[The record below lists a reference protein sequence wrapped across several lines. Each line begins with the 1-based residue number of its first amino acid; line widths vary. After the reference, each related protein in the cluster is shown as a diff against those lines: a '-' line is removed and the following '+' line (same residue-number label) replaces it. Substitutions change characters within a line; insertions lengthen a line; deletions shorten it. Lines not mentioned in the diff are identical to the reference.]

1 MDTGRLQSRYQ
12 FSPSPPFKAKW
23 EIENHIER
31 RDSLHASLPDNM
43 LVMKSTF
50 RDRLDRVL
58 GAKDLVSDFRL
69 KEAPPSE
76 PSDLAI
82 KLLIDSLLESGAAE
96 NVLVI
101 DESESL
107 RVVASNPSLPSIK
120 RRVASLIAD
129 MATYL
134 TTKNY
139 NKFRVIRIGASGQ
152 SRNPW
157 LTHRGT
163 NSGNKI
169 RHGNTPK
176 SEKTAYLL
184 RSMLNRLSSSGH
196 LIVISDFRSHMWRRT
211 LNALITAGPQLTLVH
226 LVDVIDCD
234 FVLSSD
240 DQLELATQH
249 DPSPWST
256 PTIDSTIP
264 PSDVHA
270 YLTAFS
276 DLNAI
281 NLLGIVVQESTLEEI
296 MSAFERAII
305 HV

>member
-1 MDTGRLQSRYQ
+1 MRENQ
-12 FSPSPPFKAKW
+12 
-23 EIENHIER
+23 NHIEQR
-31 RDSLHASLPDNM
+31 VSLQAALPDNM
-43 LVMKSTF
+43 VMMKSTF

-58 GAKDLVSDFRL
+58 GDKESVTDFRL
-69 KEAPPSE
+69 KDAPQPE

-82 KLLIDSLLESGAAE
+82 KLLIDSLLESSSTE

-107 RVVASNPSLPSIK
+107 RVVASNPNLPSIK

-129 MATYL
+129 IATYL
-134 TTKNY
+134 TTKKY
-139 NKFRVIRIGASGQ
+139 NRYRVIRIGASGQ

-157 LTHRGT
+157 LIHRGSYHVS
-163 NSGNKI
+163 NG

-176 SEKTAYLL
+176 SERTAYLL
-184 RSMLNRLSSSGH
+184 RSMLNRLSSNGH

-211 LNALITAGPQLTLVH
+211 LNALISAGPQLTLVH

-256 PTIDSTIP
+256 PTVDSTIP

-281 NLLGIVVQESTLEEI
+281 NLLGIVVQETSMEEI

>member
-1 MDTGRLQSRYQ
+1 M
-12 FSPSPPFKAKW
+12 W
-23 EIENHIER
+23 ENENHIEER
-31 RDSLHASLPDNM
+31 VSIPASLRDNM
-43 LVMKSTF
+43 FVMKSTF

-58 GAKDLVSDFRL
+58 GSKELVTNVRL
-69 KEAPPSE
+69 LEVDPPE
-76 PSDLAI
+76 PSNLAI
-82 KLLIDSLLESGAAE
+82 KLLIDSLLESSTAE
-96 NVLVI
+96 HVLII

-120 RRVASLIAD
+120 RPVASLIAD
-129 MATYL
+129 LATYL

-139 NKFRVIRIGASGQ
+139 NKCRVIRIGASGQ
-152 SRNPW
+152 SRHPW
-157 LTHRGT
+157 STHRGT
-163 NSGNKI
+163 NDVSKSRN
-169 RHGNTPK
+169 GNTPK

-184 RSMLNRLSSSGH
+184 RNMLNRLSSNGH

-211 LNALITAGPQLTLVH
+211 LNALISAGPQLTLVH

-256 PTIDSTIP
+256 PTVDSTIP

-276 DLNAI
+276 DLNEI
-281 NLLGIVVQESTLEEI
+281 NLLGIVVQENTLEEI
-296 MSAFERAII
+296 MSAFERAFI

>member
-1 MDTGRLQSRYQ
+1 M
-12 FSPSPPFKAKW
+12 W
-23 EIENHIER
+23 ENENHIEER
-31 RDSLHASLPDNM
+31 VSIPASLRDNM
-43 LVMKSTF
+43 FVMKSTF

-58 GAKDLVSDFRL
+58 GSKELVTNVRL
-69 KEAPPSE
+69 LEVDPPE
-76 PSDLAI
+76 PSNLAI
-82 KLLIDSLLESGAAE
+82 KLLIDSLLELSTAE
-96 NVLVI
+96 HVLII

-120 RRVASLIAD
+120 RPVASLIAD
-129 MATYL
+129 LATYL

-139 NKFRVIRIGASGQ
+139 NKCRVIRIGASGQ
-152 SRNPW
+152 SRHPW
-157 LTHRGT
+157 STHRGT
-163 NSGNKI
+163 NDVSKSRN
-169 RHGNTPK
+169 GNTPK

-184 RSMLNRLSSSGH
+184 RNMLNRLSSNGH

-211 LNALITAGPQLTLVH
+211 LNALISAGPQLTLVH

-256 PTIDSTIP
+256 PTVDSTIP

-276 DLNAI
+276 DLNEI
-281 NLLGIVVQESTLEEI
+281 NLLGIVVQENTLEEI
-296 MSAFERAII
+296 MSAFERAFI

>member
-1 MDTGRLQSRYQ
+1 M
-12 FSPSPPFKAKW
+12 W
-23 EIENHIER
+23 ENENHIEKR
-31 RDSLHASLPDNM
+31 VSIPASLRDNM
-43 LVMKSTF
+43 FVMKSTF

-58 GAKDLVSDFRL
+58 GSKELVTNVRL
-69 KEAPPSE
+69 LEADPTE

-82 KLLIDSLLESGAAE
+82 KLLIDSLLEASTAE
-96 NVLVI
+96 HVLII

-120 RRVASLIAD
+120 RPVASLIAD
-129 MATYL
+129 LASYL

-139 NKFRVIRIGASGQ
+139 NKCRVIRIGASGQ

-157 LTHRGT
+157 SPKRGA
-163 NSGNKI
+163 NDVSKSRN
-169 RHGNTPK
+169 GNTPK

-184 RSMLNRLSSSGH
+184 RNMLNRLSSNGH

-211 LNALITAGPQLTLVH
+211 LNALISAGPQLTLVH

-256 PTIDSTIP
+256 PTVDSTIP

-276 DLNAI
+276 DLNDI
-281 NLLGIVVQESTLEEI
+281 NLLGIVVQENTLEEI
-296 MSAFERAII
+296 MSAFERAFI

>member
-1 MDTGRLQSRYQ
+1 
-12 FSPSPPFKAKW
+12 
-23 EIENHIER
+23 
-31 RDSLHASLPDNM
+31 
-43 LVMKSTF
+43 MKSTF

-58 GAKDLVSDFRL
+58 GEKELVSDLRL
-69 KEAPPSE
+69 KDTEPSE
-76 PSDLAI
+76 PSDIAI
-82 KLLIDSLLESGAAE
+82 KLLIDSLLESSSAE
-96 NVLVI
+96 NVLVV

-107 RVVASNPSLPSIK
+107 RVVASNPSLPSSK

-129 MATYL
+129 IATYL
-134 TTKNY
+134 TTKNF
-139 NKFRVIRIGASGQ
+139 NRFRVIRIGASGQ

-157 LTHRGT
+157 LTNRGAY
-163 NSGNKI
+163 NGMKS

-184 RSMLNRLSSSGH
+184 RSLLNRLSSDGH

-211 LNALITAGPQLTLVH
+211 LNALISAGPQLTLVH

-249 DPSPWST
+249 DPSPWNT

-281 NLLGIVVQESTLEEI
+281 NLLGIVVQESSMEEI
-296 MSAFERAII
+296 MSAFERAIT